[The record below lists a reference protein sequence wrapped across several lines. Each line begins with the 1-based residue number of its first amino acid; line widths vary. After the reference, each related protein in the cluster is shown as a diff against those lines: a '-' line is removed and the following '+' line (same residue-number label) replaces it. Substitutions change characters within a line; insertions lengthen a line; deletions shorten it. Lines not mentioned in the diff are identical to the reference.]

1 MSLKVVSFAA
11 YLTTAAA
18 PWRNADY
25 CALMFVKAIKAWE
38 FGGYHWIPV
47 CGNPRRL
54 TQENSDDA
62 IQWFGEMAAAHFA
75 GKFRRQISLVPIPNS
90 NCTVKTKTIPRTKQL
105 AESIADRLNGVTIW
119 DGLRFKKLMTPSSK
133 GGTRNPHELYENLV
147 VTKDLPGNRIII
159 VDDVRT
165 TGAHLIAAKARLVE
179 KGGNCDLAICAGR
192 TILAQEPNPFATIE
206 EELDDLTI
214 EAE

>member
-1 MSLKVVSFAA
+1 MSLRVVSFAA

-25 CALMFVKAIKAWE
+25 CASAFVKAIKAWP
-38 FGGYHWIPV
+38 FAGYHWIPV

-62 IQWFGEMAAAHFA
+62 IQWFGEMTAAHFM
-75 GKFRRQISLVPIPNS
+75 GKFRSEISLVPIPNS
-90 NCTVKTKTIPRTKQL
+90 NCTIKNKTITRTKQL
-105 AESIADRLNGVTIW
+105 AESIAGRLNGITIW
-119 DGLRFKKLMTPSSK
+119 DGLRWKKPMTPSSK
-133 GGTRNPHELYENLV
+133 GGTRDPHELYENLV
-147 VTKDLPGNRIII
+147 VTKGLPVNRIII

-165 TGAHLIAAKARLVE
+165 TGAHLIAAKARLIE
-179 KGGNCDLAICAGR
+179 KDGNCNLAICAGR
-192 TILAQEPNPFATIE
+192 TALVPEHNPFATID